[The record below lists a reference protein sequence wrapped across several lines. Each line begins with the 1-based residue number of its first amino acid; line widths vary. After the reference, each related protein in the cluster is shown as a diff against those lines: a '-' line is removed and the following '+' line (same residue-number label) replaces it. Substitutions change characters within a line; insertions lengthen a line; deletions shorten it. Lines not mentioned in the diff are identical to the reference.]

1 MLLRRTPMSIIVQIL
16 CWITA
21 IAAAIF
27 AIVSTVLFI
36 KDGIASKREGRRR
49 KKAYTVMF
57 IISIVIIAV
66 AGTAAMISVMLYAL
80 ASLVMRGM

>member
-1 MLLRRTPMSIIVQIL
+1 MSIIVQIL

-21 IAAAIF
+21 IAAAIYV
-27 AIVSTVLFI
+27 IVSIVLFI
-36 KDGIASKREGRRR
+36 KDGIISKRESRRR

>member
-1 MLLRRTPMSIIVQIL
+1 MNTIARIFIWVM
-16 CWITA
+16 A
-21 IAAAIF
+21 IAATLF
-27 AIVSTVLFI
+27 VIVSVVLFI